1 MRDPEFVQLR
11 NRFFLGLA
19 ISLCLA
25 IPIFFFLYKSYI
37 SSSVITKL
45 NKKEEMVLLITS
57 NKCDK
62 CNQVRDILDD
72 KKIKF
77 YKMNVDTTKDSAD
90 VLKRLGITNERN
102 IYPIVVYIKDGEM
115 VANLVVSNKI
125 SEVNEFLKFHK
136 IK

>member
-1 MRDPEFVQLR
+1 
-11 NRFFLGLA
+11 
-19 ISLCLA
+19 
-25 IPIFFFLYKSYI
+25 
-37 SSSVITKL
+37 
-45 NKKEEMVLLITS
+45 
-57 NKCDK
+57 
-62 CNQVRDILDD
+62 
-72 KKIKF
+72 
-77 YKMNVDTTKDSAD
+77 MNVDTTKDSAD

>member
-11 NRFFLGLA
+11 NRFFLGVA
-19 ISLCLA
+19 ISLCLT

-37 SSSVITKL
+37 GSSVITKL